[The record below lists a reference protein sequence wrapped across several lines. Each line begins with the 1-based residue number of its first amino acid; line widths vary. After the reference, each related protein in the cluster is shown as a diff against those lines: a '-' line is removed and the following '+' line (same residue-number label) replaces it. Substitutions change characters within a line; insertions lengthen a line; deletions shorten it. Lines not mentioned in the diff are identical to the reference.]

1 MENKLISVKEYDKIV
16 KDLIEELEKKY
27 RSKRKW

>member
-1 MENKLISVKEYDKIV
+1 MKNKLISVKEYDKIV

-27 RSKRKW
+27 RSKRK